1 MKTSSWNLL
10 VIFSAVF
17 TLANFSRGA
26 EDEKDFKQLFD
37 GKDLRDWHFSG
48 KTGKYY
54 RGWEAENGVLQNKVR
69 KGESVMDLLTDG
81 AYWNFIL
88 RLEYQIPHKS
98 NSGVFLRDKHE
109 IQLLGDYET
118 HELNAICN
126 GAIWNF
132 ATPKEFVSKPST
144 EWQQLEVTM
153 IGHEITVIL
162 NGKKIHDKVKCTVN
176 TRDKSTKGME
186 EAGPIRLQGTL
197 GSVSFRN
204 IRIKEL
210 PK

>member
-1 MKTSSWNLL
+1 MKTSSQKLL
-10 VIFSAVF
+10 VTFIAVLAF
-17 TLANFSRGA
+17 ANFSRGA
-26 EDEKDFKQLFD
+26 EDEKDFKPLFN
-37 GKDLRDWHFSG
+37 GKDLREWHFSG

-54 RGWEAENGVLQNKVR
+54 RGWEVVNGVLENKVR
-69 KGESVMDLLTDG
+69 KGESVMDLVSDG
-81 AYWNFIL
+81 TYWNFVL

-109 IQLLGDYET
+109 IQLMGDYET

-126 GAIWNF
+126 GAIYNF
-132 ATPKEFVSKPST
+132 ATPKEFVSKPSS
-144 EWQQLEVTM
+144 EWQQLEATI
-153 IGHEITVIL
+153 IGHEITVVL
-162 NGKKIHDKVKCTVN
+162 NGKKIHDKVKCNVD
-176 TRDKSTKGME
+176 TRDKSTRGTN